1 MTYHDMAGSESQ
13 EGPPRLLGID
23 TGGTFTDFVYQDG
36 ADIQVHK
43 VLSRPDAPEEAIMT
57 GIRELGLMAQLE
69 AGRLKIV
76 QGTTVATNA
85 MLTSQGVRTA
95 YITNKGMRDI
105 LSIGRQTRT
114 ELYNLQVSKPTLDID
129 PDLLFEINARMS
141 ATGEEIAPLLDA
153 ELVTLRDQ
161 VLQAKPEAV
170 AINMLFSFIDDSH
183 ERAIEALFSEDFF
196 TSRSSAVL
204 PEYREYE
211 RGVATWINAWL
222 GPLIERYLSALAAA
236 LAPSPVAIMQSSG
249 LTIAADQAAHK
260 AVNLLLS
267 GPVGGLSAAL
277 VLGAARGQ
285 KQLMTFDMGGTSTDV
300 ALMDGRIRL
309 TNENKIAGLPI
320 AIPMADIHT
329 IGAGGGSIAWVDEGG
344 LLQTGPA
351 SAGADPG
358 PACYAQGG
366 KQATVTDAN
375 LVLGRL
381 DPQAFLGGKMH
392 LDYDAAW
399 AALSPLARQLGMPEM
414 DTAQGIIDLANEH
427 MAQALRA
434 ISIERG
440 FDPREYSL
448 VCFGGAGGL
457 HLCQLA
463 SSLEMTKA
471 LVPLRSGV
479 LSAFGML
486 VTRPGREVTRTS
498 RLLLTQEEALIA
510 VFEEMEQLARQE
522 LEAEGVREMTCR
534 RSLDLR
540 YRGQTA
546 TLNVP
551 FHQTGEGSKEEFRR
565 AHRQGYGHE
574 LEREVELVN
583 LKLHLEA
590 SGEDV
595 ALPQWPGAVKC
606 ASTRGDR
613 RHGTDYESGSESD
626 YESGSKSDYGGG
638 SESGKASSDKT
649 RADKASTWVS
659 RETLGIDDIVQGPAS
674 ITEDHAT
681 TYVAEGWC
689 AQPDQHGNLVLSR
702 GSRRM
707 KRNKQKH

>member
-1 MTYHDMAGSESQ
+1 MAASESQ
-13 EGPPRLLGID
+13 EGHPRLLGVD
-23 TGGTFTDFVYQDG
+23 TGGTFTDFVYQEG
-36 ADIQVHK
+36 TNIQVHK
-43 VLSRPDAPEEAIMT
+43 VLSRPDAPEEAMMT
-57 GIRELGLMAQLE
+57 GIRELGLMEHLE
-69 AGRLKIV
+69 AGRLKII

-95 YITNKGMRDI
+95 YITNRGMKDI

-114 ELYNLQVSKPTLDID
+114 DLYNLQVSKPTLEIA
-129 PDLLFEINARMS
+129 PDLLFGINARLS
-141 ATGEEIAPLLDA
+141 STGEEIAPLLDA
-153 ELVTLRDQ
+153 DLATLREQ
-161 VLQAKPEAV
+161 VVQAKPEAI

-222 GPLIERYLSALAAA
+222 GPLIERYLSALIAA
-236 LAPSPVAIMQSSG
+236 LRPSPVAIMQSSG
-249 LTIAADQAAHK
+249 LTIAADQAANK

-285 KQLMTFDMGGTSTDV
+285 RQLMTFDMGGTSTDV
-300 ALMDGRIRL
+300 ALMDGSIRL

-329 IGAGGGSIAWVDEGG
+329 IGAGGGSIAWIDEGG

-358 PACYAQGG
+358 PACYGQGG

-381 DPQAFLGGKMH
+381 DPQAFLGGKMQ
-392 LDYDAAW
+392 LDDGAAW
-399 AALSPLARQLGMPEM
+399 AALSPLAQQLGMPEM
-414 DTAQGIIDLANEH
+414 AVAQGIIDIANEH

-463 SSLEMTKA
+463 SSLEMTQA

-486 VTRPGREVTRTS
+486 VTRPGRAVTRTT
-498 RLLLTQEEALIA
+498 RLPLTQEDALSA
-510 VFEEMEQLARQE
+510 VFEEMEQRARQE
-522 LEAEGVREMTCR
+522 LEAEGVREMTGR

-551 FHQTGEGSKEEFRR
+551 FHRTGEAAKVAFRR
-565 AHRQGYGHE
+565 AHRHGYGHE
-574 LEREVELVN
+574 LNREVELVN

-590 SGEDV
+590 SGEDIV
-595 ALPQWPGAVKC
+595 CPQWPGATRRD
-606 ASTRGDR
+606 STRHETRHDPLHDR
-613 RHGTDYESGSESD
+613 GEL
-626 YESGSKSDYGGG
+626 
-638 SESGKASSDKT
+638 SSDK
-649 RADKASTWVS
+649 ANTWVP

-681 TYVAEGWC
+681 TYVAEGWR

-702 GSRRM
+702 DDA
-707 KRNKQKH
+707 KA

>member
-1 MTYHDMAGSESQ
+1 MAASESQ
-13 EGPPRLLGID
+13 EGHPRLLGVD
-23 TGGTFTDFVYQDG
+23 TGGTFTDFVYQEG
-36 ADIQVHK
+36 TNIQVHK
-43 VLSRPDAPEEAIMT
+43 VLSRPDAPEEAMMT
-57 GIRELGLMAQLE
+57 GIRELGLMEHLE
-69 AGRLKIV
+69 AGRLKII

-95 YITNKGMRDI
+95 YITNRGMKDI

-114 ELYNLQVSKPTLDID
+114 DLYNLQVSKPTLEIA
-129 PDLLFEINARMS
+129 PDLLFGINARLS
-141 ATGEEIAPLLDA
+141 STGEEIAPLLDA
-153 ELVTLRDQ
+153 DLATLREQ
-161 VLQAKPEAV
+161 VVQAKPEAI

-222 GPLIERYLSALAAA
+222 GPLIERYLSALIAA
-236 LAPSPVAIMQSSG
+236 LRPSPVAIMQSSG
-249 LTIAADQAAHK
+249 LTIAADQAANK

-285 KQLMTFDMGGTSTDV
+285 RQLMTFDMGGTSTDV
-300 ALMDGRIRL
+300 ALMDGSIRL

-329 IGAGGGSIAWVDEGG
+329 IGAGGGSIAWIDEGG

-358 PACYAQGG
+358 PACYGQGG

-381 DPQAFLGGKMH
+381 DPQAFLGGKMQ
-392 LDYDAAW
+392 LDDGAAW
-399 AALSPLARQLGMPEM
+399 AALSPLAQQLGMPEM
-414 DTAQGIIDLANEH
+414 AVAQGIIDIANEH

-463 SSLEMTKA
+463 SSLEMTQA

-486 VTRPGREVTRTS
+486 VTRPGRAVTRTT
-498 RLLLTQEEALIA
+498 RLPLTQEDALSA
-510 VFEEMEQLARQE
+510 VFEEMEQRARQE
-522 LEAEGVREMTCR
+522 LEAEGVREMTGR

-551 FHQTGEGSKEEFRR
+551 FHQTGEAAKVAFRR
-565 AHRQGYGHE
+565 AHRHGYGHE
-574 LEREVELVN
+574 LNREVELVN

-590 SGEDV
+590 SGEDIV
-595 ALPQWPGAVKC
+595 CPQWPGA
-606 ASTRGDR
+606 ARRDSTRRETRHDPLHDR
-613 RHGTDYESGSESD
+613 GEL
-626 YESGSKSDYGGG
+626 
-638 SESGKASSDKT
+638 SSDK
-649 RADKASTWVS
+649 ANTWIP

-681 TYVAEGWC
+681 TYVAEGWR

-702 GSRRM
+702 DDA
-707 KRNKQKH
+707 KA